1 LARVGLAVRDRAG
14 LVAPEAPAARDRAV
28 LEARVVPADTSRAAP
43 GDLAGLEDTSRAGL
57 EDTNRAAPGD
67 TNRAAPE
74 DLEDTVPAD
83 LGLASLDPG
92 SLGLEVRDRAG
103 LAALVGL
110 ADTNRADRGPR
121 ARDREVR
128 DLGQNRARLHRMAV
142 EPGRVRLEPMPAYLH
157 RMAVEPARVGPER
170 MPSHRHRI
178 PAHLAGPTRPRAPIH
193 LAGPTPLEEATRPEE
208 ATSPGKLVATASK
221 HLLVP
226 PLPAAYDA

>member
-1 LARVGLAVRDRAG
+1 LARVGRAGRDRA
-14 LVAPEAPAARDRAV
+14 APEALEDRVGRDRVDQAGRAARDRAV
-28 LEARVVPADTSRAAP
+28 LDDPAGPEDRVAPADTNRAAR
-43 GDLAGLEDTSRAGL
+43 GDLAVLEDM
-57 EDTNRAAPGD
+57 NRAAPGD

-74 DLEDTVPAD
+74 DLAGLEDTVPAD

-92 SLGLEVRDRAG
+92 SLGLEVQDRA
-103 LAALVGL
+103 GL
-110 ADTNRADRGPR
+110 ADTNRADRGLR

-142 EPGRVRLEPMPAYLH
+142 EPGRVRLEPMPAHLH

-170 MPSHRHRI
+170 MPAHLHRI

-193 LAGPTPLEEATRPEE
+193 LAGPTHPEE
-208 ATSPGKLVATASK
+208 ATSAGKLIAKASK